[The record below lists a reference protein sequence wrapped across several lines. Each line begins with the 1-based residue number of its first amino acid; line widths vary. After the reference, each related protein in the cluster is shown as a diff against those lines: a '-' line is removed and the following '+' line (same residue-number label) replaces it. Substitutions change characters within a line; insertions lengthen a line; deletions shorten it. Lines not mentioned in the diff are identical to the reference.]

1 MVDRARIGI
10 VGCGDVAYRHYVPGL
25 ASRAPD
31 VEIAA
36 VADPRPGAAEALVSA
51 VADWSPGSR
60 AYTGTGELLA
70 AGGLDGVINLTPAPI
85 HGRVNRAILDAGVSC
100 YSEKPIASSVDEAD
114 ELIDIAG
121 RRDALLMC
129 APGSAV
135 TSRIRWLRELADSGR
150 LGHPTLAVAHH
161 ADPGPAAWREYTGD
175 PTPFYREGVGPVF
188 DHGVYRLH
196 EITSVLGP
204 VRRVQAMGA
213 IAIPRRRVRGGPL
226 SGRTIEVTTADHVL
240 VNLAFDSGALGQ
252 LLASFGTP
260 QTLAPWLELH
270 LTGGTVSFGG
280 KSWEP
285 DAPVSIYTDDE
296 SDAAREAWAMDVDAP
311 RDRFGVVETGV
322 RHFVGCLRGEERPVL
337 TAEHA
342 RHVLEIILAAY
353 ASMDDGRVQELRTTF
368 ARPELVTSG
377 S

>member
-1 MVDRARIGI
+1 
-10 VGCGDVAYRHYVPGL
+10 
-25 ASRAPD
+25 
-31 VEIAA
+31 
-36 VADPRPGAAEALVSA
+36 
-51 VADWSPGSR
+51 
-60 AYTGTGELLA
+60 
-70 AGGLDGVINLTPAPI
+70 
-85 HGRVNRAILDAGVSC
+85 
-100 YSEKPIASSVDEAD
+100 
-114 ELIDIAG
+114 
-121 RRDALLMC
+121 MC